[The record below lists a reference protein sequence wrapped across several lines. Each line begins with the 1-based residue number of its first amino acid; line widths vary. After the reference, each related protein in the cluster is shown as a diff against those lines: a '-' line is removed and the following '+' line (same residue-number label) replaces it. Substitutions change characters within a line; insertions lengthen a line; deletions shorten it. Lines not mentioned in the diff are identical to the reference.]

1 MDAAGLMRDKARVG
15 SAPAAGMLLAPDSLN
30 DWRIAAGF
38 LDAARY
44 RLAAGGVDG
53 RGACHRRATAGWL
66 QNPVDVTGS
75 SRAAFG
81 PFCRYGN
88 AARSVLRTIYRSRS
102 VGAVVDGDGYIP
114 IVSNTKTAGAAPR
127 FAHRDCLFCIRREDR
142 CGQSS
147 CRDQQ

>member
-1 MDAAGLMRDKARVG
+1 MRDKPRVG
-15 SAPAAGMLLAPDSLN
+15 SAPAAGMLLTPDSLN
-30 DWRIAAGF
+30 DWRIAAG
-38 LDAARY
+38 LLEAVRC
-44 RLAAGGVDG
+44 RLAAGGG
-53 RGACHRRATAGWL
+53 GGARACPPRATAGWL
-66 QNPVDVTGS
+66 EKPVYVTGS

-81 PFCRYGN
+81 PSCRYGN